1 MIRTSIIPVAT
12 ATAQEIAV
20 EATERLCK
28 SFCILGDVRPAATV
42 SFSVGEATVINSNAI
57 VPITATI
64 TVTTPSNGKCGC
76 AHTQVFN
83 EHFSLAFEATGSNL
97 VTIVPGATVEVKPA
111 MTQCCK
117 ANAVVVIT
125 TLTATIA

>member
-20 EATERLCK
+20 EATERLCN

-42 SFSVGEATVINSNAI
+42 TFSVGTATVMNSNAI

-64 TVTTPSNGKCGC
+64 TVTSPKCSNNGC
-76 AHTQVFN
+76 AHTQVFT
-83 EHFSLAFEATGSNL
+83 EHFSLAFEATGANL

-117 ANAVVVIT
+117 AKAVTVVT